1 MEKNKKEIDESI
13 LEEAA
18 EDIKDEASPAEE
30 TGSEAPEEA
39 KAEEKAKN
47 SGEEEAS
54 KEKKKKKSARVL
66 EMELEKSEAKAAELT
81 DKYQRLMA
89 EFENA
94 RKRNAK
100 EQSHMYDVGA
110 KEVLGKLLPVVDN
123 FERGLDALSEEEK
136 EGAFAQGIIKIYQ
149 QLITVFDEIGVK
161 AMDAAGKE
169 FNPDFHNAVMHVED
183 ENMGENLV
191 AEEFQKG
198 YMYKDTV
205 LRHSMVKVVN

>member
-100 EQSHMYDVGA
+100 EHIHMYDVGA

-123 FERGLDALSEEEK
+123 FEIGLDALSEEEK

>member
-123 FERGLDALSEEEK
+123 FERGLDALSDEEK